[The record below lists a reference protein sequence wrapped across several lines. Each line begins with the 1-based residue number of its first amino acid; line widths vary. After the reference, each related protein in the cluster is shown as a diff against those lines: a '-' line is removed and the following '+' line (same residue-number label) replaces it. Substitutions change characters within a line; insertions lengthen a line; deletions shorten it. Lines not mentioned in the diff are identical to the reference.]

1 MTALIF
7 KEWIKTRWCLLLI
20 VAGCWGTTIYN
31 MIRVHRAIQLRGVE
45 HIWQVVVGKD
55 AIFVDSLTYIPAIAG
70 LLLALVQF
78 MPEMRRKSLKLT
90 LHLPIPRLTTVNV
103 MLLYGIGCLAAIFI
117 VDFLI
122 VICAMSGSFAPQIV
136 ARISLA
142 MAPWHIAGLCAYLFA
157 SCIVL
162 EPTWKRRIAI
172 SVAALLLLSLFYLG
186 QDPAAYAVSWPAMLV
201 VTLLS
206 ISLSWLSIDR
216 FVAGKQD

>member
-20 VAGCWGTTIYN
+20 AAACWGTTIYN
-31 MIRVHRAIQLRGVE
+31 MIRVFRAVNLRGVE
-45 HIWQVVVGKD
+45 HIWQVVIGKD
-55 AIFVDSLTYIPAIAG
+55 AIFVDSLTYIPAIGG
-70 LLLALVQF
+70 LLLSLVQF
-78 MPEMRRKSLKLT
+78 MPEMKRKSLKLT
-90 LHLPIPRLTTVNV
+90 LHLPLPRLATVNT
-103 MLLYGIGCLAAIFI
+103 MLIYGAACLAVIF
-117 VDFLI
+117 VMDFI
-122 VICAMSGSFAPQIV
+122 IIICAMKNAFASQIV

-142 MAPWHIAGLCAYLFA
+142 IAPWHIAGLCSYLLT

-172 SVAALLLLSLFYLG
+172 SVAALLLLSIFYLG
-186 QDPAAYAVSWPAMLV
+186 QDPAAYTVFWPGLLV

-206 ISLSWLSIDR
+206 ISLSWLSVDR